1 MTKKAAIYLRV
12 SSIDQN
18 KERQEIEIKA
28 LAKC

>member
-18 KERQEIEIKA
+18 YERQEIELKA